1 MGRNARWCRGGQ
13 RRFIARRVSE
23 GIRYH
28 AAKLCAIVGQGR
40 GREGVA
46 RRSRAGDVDHVSLP
60 LITEWRTAAGGDNK
74 GCRLPLRHCLIR
86 WLRGDAGRGAA
97 AAELNSEYGRQ
108 ADREIVKAAIVRD
121 LKIDRVRGRRRE
133 TGCRVIRWIKNAN
146 PTVTVISKKVFADVT
161 GWKLDR
167 GGIVKSAARDCA
179 AFRTQRTV
187 AIPKDRATEIRI
199 RSWTFRGRP
208 AVIRSRNTVIDF
220 FPGAL
225 AHVVDEH
232 ARGAGLKREREWIA
246 QTQRPNRSIDSSGG
260 VEEWIVCRNRAVGIY
275 AQHFP

>member
-1 MGRNARWCRGGQ
+1 MARCFSG
-13 RRFIARRVSE
+13 AV
-23 GIRYH
+23 RYH
-28 AAKLCAIVGQGR
+28 AAKLCAVVGQR
-40 GREGVA
+40 RRREGVT

-60 LITEWRTAAGGDNK
+60 LITEWRTAAGGDSE
-74 GCRLPLRHCLIR
+74 GCGLPLHHCLIR
-86 WLRGDAGRGAA
+86 WMRGDAGRGA

-108 ADREIVKAAIVRD
+108 ADREIVKTAIVRD
-121 LKIDRVRGRRRE
+121 LKIDRVRGGRRE

-161 GWKLDR
+161 GWKLHR

-208 AVIRSRNTVIDF
+208 AVIRSRNPVIDL

-260 VEEWIVCRNRAVGIY
+260 VEEWIVCRNCAVGID